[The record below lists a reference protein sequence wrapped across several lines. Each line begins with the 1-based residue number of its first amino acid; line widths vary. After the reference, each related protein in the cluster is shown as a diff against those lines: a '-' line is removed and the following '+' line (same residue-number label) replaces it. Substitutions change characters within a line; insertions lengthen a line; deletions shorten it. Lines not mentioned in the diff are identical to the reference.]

1 MLAAGAWS
9 NPLTD
14 WSERGGDGDGD
25 SFIENIGGFSD
36 EGSQHVG
43 LNNLNY
49 IWIDTGVAWEAET
62 TYNLKV
68 AVGNRGGQT
77 GAENATV
84 YALLSG
90 TDNLGL
96 ATAAD
101 TAAVLTD
108 PLLIASETYNV
119 VGNVSAGSFGDPQV
133 LSFNSG
139 DTPPTGTIV
148 ILLGDN
154 SPTGRSHFDNVR
166 LDAVGNLDADRDGLP
181 EEWETANNLD
191 DTDDGS
197 TNVDNGPNGDP
208 DMDDR
213 TNLQELQGGT
223 DPQNPDSDEDGST
236 DGNEVVMKTDPLKKD
251 SDGDGIED
259 GPESNSGVYVDAAD
273 TGTNPL
279 LPDSDMD
286 GRFDN
291 QELTDATDPNDAS
304 SPASTVVGFGVN
316 FVSGAGEGIPIPAI
330 EIAGFPEF
338 AMKNWNNTVTGTI
351 TGDVSLIDGG
361 ALKDSDGNDL
371 SATAG
376 TTLKWDADTIWQISN
391 QYPGQGSTVGGDS
404 KLFTGYIDSTN
415 GIGLT
420 IDLTDVP
427 YPAYD
432 VIVYVASDGNGRV
445 GEISIQD
452 AADVELGR
460 YDFSTNA
467 AKAPFGLSDYV
478 VTESTDSSS
487 PMAQVAIF
495 RGVKA
500 PDLKIVHTWVDG
512 NSGVA
517 GFQIVRSSL
526 DASPRI
532 ENLLIDVAN
541 GFLDFD
547 AANLASGRTYHV
559 EAGETLEDFS
569 PIAGSQFEASANT
582 EEVSLTV
589 TISTVSKY
597 FVRVVEGPEEGP

>member
-166 LDAVGNLDADRDGLP
+166 LDALGNL
-181 EEWETANNLD
+181 
-191 DTDDGS
+191 
-197 TNVDNGPNGDP
+197 
-208 DMDDR
+208 
-213 TNLQELQGGT
+213 
-223 DPQNPDSDEDGST
+223 
-236 DGNEVVMKTDPLKKD
+236 
-251 SDGDGIED
+251 
-259 GPESNSGVYVDAAD
+259 DAAD

-279 LPDSDMD
+279 SPDSDMD

-351 TGDVSLIDGG
+351 TGDVSLIDGD

-582 EEVSLTV
+582 EEISLTV

-597 FVRVVEGPEEGP
+597 FVRVVEGP